1 MEQENIILRDALH
14 LNMYI
19 NLILIFGIL
28 FISHMYI
35 KLESQY
41 SLLYLYNEVNNKLL
55 KDNSYDNDIYNISLD
70 DDEEE
75 DLDDDDDDDDD
86 DDSDNSEEEDDIE
99 PYSHM
104 SSRNCTL
111 M

>member
-1 MEQENIILRDALH
+1 MEQENIILRDALQ

-55 KDNSYDNDIYNISLD
+55 KDNSYDKDIYNISLD
-70 DDEEE
+70 DDDDEEE
-75 DLDDDDDDDDD
+75 DLDDLDDLDNDDDDV
-86 DDSDNSEEEDDIE
+86 IE
-99 PYSHM
+99 PYSHV
-104 SSRNCTL
+104 SKECKL